1 VSTGRFRRTRGKP
14 ARPDGG
20 VASAALSAIGL
31 IALAVPFCLAAKV
44 VTNHAPPTVSCTGI
58 TGRVGSGHEGGN
70 RVVLGTVSVP
80 PAYLPQ
86 VGPSRNKAWPF
97 FTKRGLAVRGGGPEV
112 VVTVPKAWRRRV
124 AITWGDSA
132 IVSRLRIASCSAFL
146 PPKVWNGYAGGF
158 YLRSRS
164 ACVPLTFRVG
174 RRAKTVRFGLGERC

>member
-1 VSTGRFRRTRGKP
+1 VPAAAAVCGSMMTRTG
-14 ARPDGG
+14 
-20 VASAALSAIGL
+20 AATGL
-31 IALAVPFCLAAKV
+31 LALAGAMTLAA
-44 VTNHAPPTVSCTGI
+44 TAARANAPPTVSCTGI
-58 TGRVGSGHEGGN
+58 VGRDSSGHAGGN

-97 FTKRGLAVRGGGPEV
+97 FTKRGLGVRGGSPAV

-124 AITWGDSA
+124 AIAWGGSA
-132 IVSRLRIASCSAFL
+132 IVSGLRIASCSAFL

-174 RRAKTVRFGLGERC
+174 QRAKTVRFGLAKRCA

>member
-1 VSTGRFRRTRGKP
+1 V
-14 ARPDGG
+14 
-20 VASAALSAIGL
+20 
-31 IALAVPFCLAAKV
+31 LAVPLCLAARAAPS
-44 VTNHAPPTVSCTGI
+44 HAPPTVSCTGI
-58 TGRVGSGHEGGN
+58 TGRVSSGHAGGN

-97 FTKRGLAVRGGGPEV
+97 FTKRGLAVRGGSRAV

-132 IVSRLRIASCSAFL
+132 IVSTLRIASCSAFL

-174 RRAKTVRFGLGERC
+174 RRARTVRFGLGERCT

>member
-1 VSTGRFRRTRGKP
+1 VTAAAAVAAAVCGSMMTRTG
-14 ARPDGG
+14 
-20 VASAALSAIGL
+20 AATGL
-31 IALAVPFCLAAKV
+31 LALAAATTLAA
-44 VTNHAPPTVSCTGI
+44 TAARASAPPTVSCTGI
-58 TGRVGSGHEGGN
+58 VLRLRSGHEGGN

-97 FTKRGLAVRGGGPEV
+97 FTKRGLAVRGGSPAV
-112 VVTVPKAWRRRV
+112 VVTVPGAWRRRV

-132 IVSRLRIASCSAFL
+132 IVSGLRIASCSAFL

-174 RRAKTVRFGLGERC
+174 RRAKTMRFGLGRHCV

>member
-1 VSTGRFRRTRGKP
+1 LLV
-14 ARPDGG
+14 
-20 VASAALSAIGL
+20 
-31 IALAVPFCLAAKV
+31 LAVPLCLAAKV
-44 VTNHAPPTVSCTGI
+44 ATSRAPPTVSCTGI
-58 TGRVGSGHEGGN
+58 TGRVRSGHEGGN
-70 RVVLGTVSVP
+70 RIVLGTVSVP

-97 FTKRGLAVRGGGPEV
+97 FTKRGLTVRGGSPAV

-124 AITWGDSA
+124 AITWGDSP
-132 IVSRLRIASCSAFL
+132 IVSGLRIASCSAFL
-146 PPKVWNGYAGGF
+146 PPKVWNSYAGGF

>member
-1 VSTGRFRRTRGKP
+1 MSRTG
-14 ARPDGG
+14 A
-20 VASAALSAIGL
+20 AIGL
-31 IALAVPFCLAAKV
+31 LALAGATTLAA
-44 VTNHAPPTVSCTGI
+44 TAASANAPPTVSCTGI
-58 TGRVGSGHEGGN
+58 VLRLRSGHAGGN

-97 FTKRGLAVRGGGPEV
+97 FTKRGLGVRGGSPAV

-124 AITWGDSA
+124 AVTWGGSG
-132 IVSRLRIASCSAFL
+132 IVSGLRIASCSAFL

-174 RRAKTVRFGLGERC
+174 RRTKTVRFGLGRRC

>member
-1 VSTGRFRRTRGKP
+1 MTRTGAAMALFALAG
-14 ARPDGG
+14 AMSLAAMA
-20 VASAALSAIGL
+20 ASA
-31 IALAVPFCLAAKV
+31 
-44 VTNHAPPTVSCTGI
+44 NAPPTVSCTGI
-58 TGRVGSGHEGGN
+58 VGRDRSGHAGGN

-86 VGPSRNKAWPF
+86 VVPSRNKAWPF
-97 FTKRGLAVRGGGPEV
+97 FTKRGLGVRGGSPAV
-112 VVTVPKAWRRRV
+112 VVTVAKAWRRRV

-132 IVSRLRIASCSAFL
+132 IVSRLRIASCFAFI

-174 RRAKTVRFGLGERC
+174 RRAKTVRFGLAKRCA

>member
-1 VSTGRFRRTRGKP
+1 MTRIG
-14 ARPDGG
+14 ATM
-20 VASAALSAIGL
+20 ALL
-31 IALAVPFCLAAKV
+31 ALAGAMTLAATAARANAPGT
-44 VTNHAPPTVSCTGI
+44 VTCTGI
-58 TGRVGSGHEGGN
+58 IGRDRSGHAGGN

-97 FTKRGLAVRGGGPEV
+97 FTKRGLDVRGGSPPV

-132 IVSRLRIASCSAFL
+132 IVSRLRFVTCSAFI

-164 ACVPLTFRVG
+164 ACVPLVFRVG
-174 RRAKTVRFGLGERC
+174 RRAKTVRFGFGRRC

>member
-1 VSTGRFRRTRGKP
+1 MARTG
-14 ARPDGG
+14 
-20 VASAALSAIGL
+20 AAMGL
-31 IALAVPFCLAAKV
+31 LALAGAMTLAATAARANAPGT
-44 VTNHAPPTVSCTGI
+44 VTCTGI
-58 TGRVGSGHEGGN
+58 VGRVSSGHAGGN
-70 RVVLGTVSVP
+70 RVVFGTVSVP

-97 FTKRGLAVRGGGPEV
+97 CTKRGLGVRGGSSPV
-112 VVTVPKAWRRRV
+112 VVTVPKAWRSRV

-132 IVSRLRIASCSAFL
+132 IVSALRFASCSAFL

-174 RRAKTVRFGLGERC
+174 RRVKTVRFGLAKRCT

>member
-1 VSTGRFRRTRGKP
+1 
-14 ARPDGG
+14 
-20 VASAALSAIGL
+20 
-31 IALAVPFCLAAKV
+31 
-44 VTNHAPPTVSCTGI
+44 VSCTGI
-58 TGRVGSGHEGGN
+58 TGRVQDGHAGGN

-97 FTKRGLAVRGGGPEV
+97 VTKRGLAVRGGSPAV

-124 AITWGDSA
+124 AVTWGDSA

-146 PPKVWNGYAGGF
+146 PPKVWNGYAGAF

-174 RRAKTVRFGLGERC
+174 RRAKTVGFGLGKRCG